1 MLLLI
6 WTLAA
11 LGLALCALL
20 AWALYAVLSLD
31 PAWLGD
37 LPGLAQQLPF
47 NGWLEQFMPGWEG
60 LLRVAVD
67 TAQWLLGWAGAAA
80 PVLAWVLFALCA
92 SLVLMGAALLTLAV
106 KLLRRKT
113 LPAPRAVG

>member
-20 AWALYAVLSLD
+20 AWALYALLRID
-31 PAWLGD
+31 PAWLSD

-47 NGWLEQFMPGWEG
+47 QGELDRFVPGWQE
-60 LLRVAVD
+60 LLRWAVEA
-67 TAQWLLGWAGAAA
+67 AQWLLGWAGAAA
-80 PVLAWVLFALCA
+80 PVLAWVVFALCA
-92 SLVLMGAALLTLAV
+92 SFVLMGAALLTLAV
-106 KLLRRKT
+106 KLLRRQ
-113 LPAPRAVG
+113 PAPRQPAST